1 MDAGAFAELGAGVR
15 RGVDIGKRQLAILD
29 APIVRHM
36 QREDDFFRQHR
47 RQPERLARRQL
58 LDLPSRRA
66 LPSRARLQARARRI
80 VEGNIED
87 AVVVVFG
94 IDAALG
100 REPLDN
106 RIERSLARE
115 RKFEERSRLMRLRL
129 RSDQPRRGPRGFLPE
144 PPALKHR
151 DLDAL
156 RREPPRDRTTYN
168 AAADYQSFHS
178 NPDYPTRHVTR
189 KHVAQGSEIV
199 ASMQRRVG
207 STKNP
212 KSSLASRFTWLFS
225 GNESGIVSA
234 AHRRRRRQIRGG

>member
-1 MDAGAFAELGAGVR
+1 
-15 RGVDIGKRQLAILD
+15 
-29 APIVRHM
+29 M

-66 LPSRARLQARARRI
+66 LPSRPRLQARARRV
-80 VEGNIED
+80 VEGNVED

-94 IDAALG
+94 IDAALR

-106 RIERSLARE
+106 RVERLLARE
-115 RKFEERSRLMRLRL
+115 RKIEERSRLMRLRL
-129 RSDQPRRGPRGFLPE
+129 RPDQPRRGPRGFLPE

-168 AAADYQSFHS
+168 TAADYQSFHS
-178 NPDYPTRHVTR
+178 NQTTRPATSGESTSRRAR
-189 KHVAQGSEIV
+189 KLLRRCNAVWDRRRIQIVADQGS
-199 ASMQRRVG
+199 G
-207 STKNP
+207 GF
-212 KSSLASRFTWLFS
+212 LAGTNL
-225 GNESGIVSA
+225 A
-234 AHRRRRRQIRGG
+234 